1 MQKTA
6 GSVFQPLATS
16 FIVLIF
22 VIFILLGREDLRDR
36 MLRLAGSSRLY
47 ITTQALDDAARRV
60 SRYLL
65 RQFAVNAVYGALVG
79 LGLFLIGVPHPL
91 VWAVLATLLRF
102 IPYVGP
108 WIAAAG
114 PMLLAIG
121 VAPGWGR
128 FAWTLGLYSVLEL
141 VTANFVE
148 PLLYGSSTGI
158 SAIAILVAAVFWTW
172 LWGPIGLLLSTP
184 LTVCV
189 VVIGR
194 YVPHLEFLGILFGD
208 EPALSPAQ
216 RFYQRMIAMDAED
229 AAELVEQL
237 LKDQSV
243 IDVYD
248 NVIIPAMSLA
258 EEGRHAGFLDSA
270 TEAYFLDNTRELVDE
285 IGARPVSESPAAR
298 SEDNR
303 TYSQSILSSG
313 EECC

>member
-1 MQKTA
+1 M
-6 GSVFQPLATS
+6 
-16 FIVLIF
+16 
-22 VIFILLGREDLRDR
+22 
-36 MLRLAGSSRLY
+36 
-47 ITTQALDDAARRV
+47 
-60 SRYLL
+60 
-65 RQFAVNAVYGALVG
+65 
-79 LGLFLIGVPHPL
+79 
-91 VWAVLATLLRF
+91 
-102 IPYVGP
+102 
-108 WIAAAG
+108 
-114 PMLLAIG
+114 
-121 VAPGWGR
+121 
-128 FAWTLGLYSVLEL
+128 EL

-243 IDVYD
+243 IDVMT
-248 NVIIPAMSLA
+248 MS
-258 EEGRHAGFLDSA
+258 
-270 TEAYFLDNTRELVDE
+270 
-285 IGARPVSESPAAR
+285 
-298 SEDNR
+298 
-303 TYSQSILSSG
+303 
-313 EECC
+313 